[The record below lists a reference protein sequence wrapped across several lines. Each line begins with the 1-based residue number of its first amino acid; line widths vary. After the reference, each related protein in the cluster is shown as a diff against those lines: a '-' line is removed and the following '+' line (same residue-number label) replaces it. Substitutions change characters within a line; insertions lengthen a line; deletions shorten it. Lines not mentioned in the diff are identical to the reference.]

1 MGAGI
6 GRKEPAVGIEPTTGG
21 LRIRGLQFLLNS
33 KLKLLY
39 FSSYDLQF
47 LHQRGAKS
55 KEIIQEFEKN
65 SIQYVGSQEKAF
77 TFLLAPTDAFPSEQ
91 KQESGVP
98 CL

>member
-21 LRIRGLQFLLNS
+21 LRIRGLQFLLNL
-33 KLKLLY
+33 KLKLWY

-47 LHQRGAKS
+47 LHQRGAKL
-55 KEIIQEFEKN
+55 KRNYTGIREKFN
-65 SIQYVGSQEKAF
+65 TIRLVAREAY

>member
-6 GRKEPAVGIEPTTGG
+6 GRKKPAAGTGPTTGG
-21 LRIRGLQFLLNS
+21 LRIRGLQFLLNL
-33 KLKLLY
+33 KLKLPY
-39 FSSYDLQF
+39 CSSYDLHF
-47 LHQRGAKS
+47 LHQRGDTS
-55 KEIIQEFEKN
+55 KAIIQKFEKN
-65 SIQYVGSQEKAF
+65 SIQCVGSQEKAY